1 MKKKAINL
9 SLAALF
15 SFATMSSYLP
25 VDGKT
30 EKNEISRERLA
41 VARKSFDN
49 IQFSFDKAVISEE
62 FETELKEL
70 IMAIK
75 ERGNAVKLS
84 GHADS
89 IGEYVYNWNLSKLRA
104 DKVKSYLVAN
114 GIDASRIAS
123 TEFGDTKPIA
133 TNATAAGRQKN
144 RRVEI
149 EIIE

>member
-9 SLAALF
+9 SLVALF
-15 SFATMSSYLP
+15 SVVTMSSYLP
-25 VDGKT
+25 VGGKT
-30 EKNEISRERLA
+30 EKSKTSRDRPV

-49 IQFSFDKAVISEE
+49 IQFSFDKAIIPEE

-70 IMAIK
+70 ITAIK
-75 ERGNAVKLS
+75 EQGNAVKLS

-149 EIIE
+149 EIVE